1 MDVKEYVRQKRETQE
16 LEQKQKEQEINFK
29 SDISQLVKTPFG
41 RRFIKYLLSRNHPL
55 SPIGINEPYKDAY
68 NMGVRSVTTAV
79 YAALTPEQ
87 RLLIDKEN
95 EVY

>member
-1 MDVKEYVRQKRETQE
+1 MDVKEYVRQKREDKE

-29 SDISQLVKTPFG
+29 SDISQIVKTPNG
-41 RRFIKYLLSRNHPL
+41 RRFIKYLLSFNHPL
-55 SPIGINEPYKDAY
+55 SPVGISEPYKDAY
-68 NMGVRSVTTAV
+68 GLGMRFVTTNI